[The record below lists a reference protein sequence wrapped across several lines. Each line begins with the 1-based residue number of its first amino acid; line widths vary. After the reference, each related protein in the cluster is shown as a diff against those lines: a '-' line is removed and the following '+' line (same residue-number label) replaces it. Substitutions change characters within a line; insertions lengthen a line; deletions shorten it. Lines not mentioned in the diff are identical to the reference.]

1 MAAGDEVHAGDV
13 VVVIEAMKMLHSLV
27 AAGRGTVT
35 EVRVAVGDQV
45 QADQVLVTFEE
56 HTA

>member
-1 MAAGDEVHAGDV
+1 
-13 VVVIEAMKMLHSLV
+13 MLHSLP

-35 EVRVAVGDQV
+35 AVRVAVGDQV
-45 QADQVLVTFEE
+45 QTNQVLVTFEE